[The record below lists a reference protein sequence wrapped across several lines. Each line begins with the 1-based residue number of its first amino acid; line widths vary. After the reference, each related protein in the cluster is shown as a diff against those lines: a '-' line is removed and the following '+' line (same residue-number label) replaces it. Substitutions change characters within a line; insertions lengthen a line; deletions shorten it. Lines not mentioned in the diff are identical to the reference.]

1 MAMFR
6 GVHNLSLDGKGRMA
20 IPSRYRERLHD
31 ECGGRMVLTINPD
44 EPCLWLYP
52 LNEWEPIEAQLA
64 QLPRSD
70 RFGQQL
76 KRRLMRYASD
86 CQLDGS
92 GRILLPPML
101 REFGELEKSMVL
113 FGVSNKFEIWSEAHW
128 LESEAVMEQGEIDE
142 SQATEASLKLVL

>member
-1 MAMFR
+1 
-6 GVHNLSLDGKGRMA
+6 
-20 IPSRYRERLHD
+20 
-31 ECGGRMVLTINPD
+31 
-44 EPCLWLYP
+44 
-52 LNEWEPIEAQLA
+52 
-64 QLPRSD
+64 
-70 RFGQQL
+70 
-76 KRRLMRYASD
+76 MRYASD

-142 SQATEASLKLVL
+142 KGVGR